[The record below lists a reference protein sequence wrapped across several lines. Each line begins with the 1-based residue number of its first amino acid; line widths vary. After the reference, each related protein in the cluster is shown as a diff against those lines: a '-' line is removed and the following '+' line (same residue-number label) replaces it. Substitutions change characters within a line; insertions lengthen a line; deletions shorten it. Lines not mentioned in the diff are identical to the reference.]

1 MRHIV
6 KIVDSLY
13 KEQEECIMYPRKL
26 IVWRNLHEKQILNH
40 RKNSWI
46 PDLSGND
53 VLIKVKV
60 SGICGTDMHIYEG
73 NYLGDYPVIPGH
85 EFSGVVESVGTEVRR
100 IKNKERVAVEPNISC
115 DNCRFCLHNK
125 QNFCEHWQ
133 AIGVTLPGGMACYVK
148 APEKA
153 VFPINN
159 LSFEEGAF
167 MEPLSC
173 VLHGIEK
180 LTCAVGGEALVIGA
194 GPIGLLLFQVLKLRG
209 FSAIRIVE
217 KDPLRMG
224 FAERLG
230 VGHIYTDVDHIKN
243 KTFDVV
249 IDATGVAAMMRR
261 TIDFA
266 HKGGHILLFGV
277 PPSGSK
283 VEFDAFQIFRKGLS
297 IYASF
302 TSVRNS
308 FEALSILQSGLINVK
323 DLVTHRLSLEEFHKG
338 IALLKNKKELAM
350 KVMVIPEK

>member
-1 MRHIV
+1 V
-6 KIVDSLY
+6 KNKSLIIEKPHAY
-13 KEQEECIMYPRKL
+13 RIIDQGI
-26 IVWRNLHEKQILNH
+26 HE
-40 RKNSWI
+40 
-46 PDLSGND
+46 LSGND
-53 VLIKVKV
+53 VLIKVKA

-85 EFSGVVESVGTEVRR
+85 EFSGVVECVGTEVHR

-180 LTCAVGGEALVIGA
+180 LRCGFGEEALIA
-194 GPIGLLLFQVLKLRG
+194 
-209 FSAIRIVE
+209 E
-217 KDPLRMG
+217 KDRLRIG
-224 FAERLG
+224 FAEKLG
-230 VGHIYTDVDHIKN
+230 VRHIYTDVDHIKN
-243 KTFDVV
+243 KIFDVV
-249 IDATGVAAMMRR
+249 IDATGVPAMMRR

-266 HKGGHILLFGV
+266 RKGGHILLFGV

-283 VEFDAFQIFRKGLS
+283 VEFDAFQIFRKGLG

-308 FEALSILQSGLINVK
+308 LEALSILQSGLINVK

-350 KVMVIPEK
+350 KVMIVPEQ